1 MTTTKLLLASK
12 KTNSWGYYVHIQNVW
27 FCPVTFTRFYASF
40 SSFSVGHYLR
50 ISCLMEL
57 NNWNVIFQEA
67 LMEITDDG
75 FEEPQYQ
82 QLWQPERQ
90 DPYLSL
96 FIRGALKVTTNL
108 TLLWSLSRLL
118 FRILSRLLWI
128 WSLLA
133 MATGLFLSLCLS
145 INFSSKFSDS
155 DASLDNVVS
164 VRCMPWRSTC
174 HRHHGPR
181 GMWRL
186 DIVS

>member
-1 MTTTKLLLASK
+1 
-12 KTNSWGYYVHIQNVW
+12 
-27 FCPVTFTRFYASF
+27 
-40 SSFSVGHYLR
+40 
-50 ISCLMEL
+50 
-57 NNWNVIFQEA
+57 
-67 LMEITDDG
+67 MEITDDG

-133 MATGLFLSLCLS
+133 MATGLSLSLSLS
-145 INFSSKFSDS
+145 LPSSRILTQVWIMLCRS
-155 DASLDNVVS
+155 DACPGAQPVV
-164 VRCMPWRSTC
+164 VITALEAC
-174 HRHHGPR
+174 G
-181 GMWRL
+181 
-186 DIVS
+186 D